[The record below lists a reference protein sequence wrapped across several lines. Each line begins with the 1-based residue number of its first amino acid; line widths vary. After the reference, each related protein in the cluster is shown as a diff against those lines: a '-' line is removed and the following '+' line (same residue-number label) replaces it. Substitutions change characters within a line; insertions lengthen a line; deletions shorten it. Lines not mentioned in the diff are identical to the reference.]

1 MHKGKDKLIS
11 LLAGVLLALGAA
23 GAAQATP
30 SYGNIASPPGVFF
43 GSGNVNG
50 NFTIDTSNGVEAAL
64 RVKNRGTGA
73 TIDGSSGVYH
83 APFGLCN
90 PLCSGGAKAA
100 WNYEFSVNTGTI
112 DLSNFVVQLRIDTD
126 PGPGTTFTTIA
137 NAYTNWPDNDYW
149 NGTTSTKR
157 NGGLPQTGEIAVQ
170 QSVNPLFSN
179 SGFQP
184 GFNPFS
190 PGLYQIEM
198 TVFDLRGTQVAQTA
212 ISVQVPEPESLALL
226 GIGLIGL
233 GLARRRKA

>member
-1 MHKGKDKLIS
+1 MHQSRDKLIS
-11 LLAGVLLALGAA
+11 LVAGVLLALGGT
-23 GAAQATP
+23 GAAYATP
-30 SYGNIASPPGVFF
+30 SYGNISTPPGVFF
-43 GSGNVNG
+43 GTGNFNG
-50 NFTIDTSNGVEAAL
+50 NFTIDTANGVEAAL

-90 PLCSGGAKAA
+90 PLCGGGPKAA

-112 DLSNFVVQLRIDTD
+112 DLSNFVVQLRIDTN
-126 PGPGTTFTTIA
+126 PGPGTTFVTIA
-137 NAYTNWPDNDYW
+137 NAFTNWPDNDYW
-149 NGTTSTKR
+149 NRITSTKR
-157 NGGLPQTGEIAVQ
+157 NGGLPQAGEIAVQ
-170 QSVNPLFSN
+170 QSVNPLFGN

-198 TVFDLRGTQVAQTA
+198 TVFNLAGARLAQTA

-233 GLARRRKA
+233 GLARRRKG